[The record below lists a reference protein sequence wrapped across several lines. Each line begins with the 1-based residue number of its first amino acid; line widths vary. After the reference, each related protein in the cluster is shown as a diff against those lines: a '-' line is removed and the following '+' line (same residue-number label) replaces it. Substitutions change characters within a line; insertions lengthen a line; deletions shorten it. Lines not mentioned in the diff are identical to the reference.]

1 LDVFME
7 FPYYGLPVAF
17 LTRSYAGTM
26 SNGRRGAGEEGKGR
40 EGAGKD
46 GGREGFN
53 HGDDGGRG
61 RGGWSMDGM
70 NGDVG
75 RGAEGAVCVVGAV
88 GVGVRDLHGAQNDNQ
103 KDAGEREENSPGCIA
118 ARLSVV

>member
-1 LDVFME
+1 
-7 FPYYGLPVAF
+7 
-17 LTRSYAGTM
+17 M
-26 SNGRRGAGEEGKGR
+26 SNGGRGAGEEGEGR
-40 EGAGKD
+40 EGAGKN
-46 GGREGFN
+46 GRWEGLN

-88 GVGVRDLHGAQNDNQ
+88 GVGVRDLHCAQNDNQ
-103 KDAGEREENSPGCIA
+103 KDAEEREEDSPGSIG
-118 ARLSVV
+118 ARLSVVSTHTHKL